1 MKSKSRKK
9 SSKKKTKRKVKVKNT
24 ENSSKLF
31 SFLLIGGILVSA
43 LLFESLKS
51 VPVGASSDNITN
63 VSFKLPKL
71 NSQKIETR
79 LLPLRDLDFL
89 IK

>member
-9 SSKKKTKRKVKVKNT
+9 SSKKKIERKVKVKNT

-51 VPVGASSDNITN
+51 VPVGASSDNIAN

-79 LLPLRDLDFL
+79 LLNTQNFKVLQ
-89 IK
+89 